1 MYSNENLRSIH
12 NRLVCQRQHVL
23 FVMWSAICTNR
34 RFCLSR
40 LTGEWISNA
49 WLPLYA
55 FRSADCGG
63 DSADVR
69 LRELRN
75 NHNVPFVTSV
85 VNGKTHPYKIH
96 HWTTQKGRT
105 TWLYR
110 LDLKPDEINWDILLK
125 NWPDWKFIKTRLF

>member
-1 MYSNENLRSIH
+1 MYSKSDLSLIH
-12 NRLVCQRQHVL
+12 NRLICQRQHVL
-23 FVMWSAICTNR
+23 FVQWAAICTNR
-34 RFCLSR
+34 RFCLSH
-40 LTGEWISNA
+40 LTGEWVSNG

-75 NHNVPFVTSV
+75 LHNVPFCTSI
-85 VNGKTHPYKIH
+85 VNGRIHPYKIH
-96 HWTTQKGRT
+96 HWTTQKGLT

-110 LDLKPDEINWDILLK
+110 LDLSPEDIDWDDLLK
-125 NWPDWKFIKTRLF
+125 TWPDWKFHKSNLF